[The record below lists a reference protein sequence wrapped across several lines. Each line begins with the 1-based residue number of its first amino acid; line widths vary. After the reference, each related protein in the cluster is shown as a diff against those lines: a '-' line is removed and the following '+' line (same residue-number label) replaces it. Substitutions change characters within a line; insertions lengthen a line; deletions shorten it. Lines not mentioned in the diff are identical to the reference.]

1 MSESN
6 WNDSEGYFDV
16 GKLEGEEWEE
26 IKEARKDIE
35 EEKKKVFQKILEDA
49 GKEIISKEFSKTL
62 VCDGAVLG
70 MIHLI

>member
-16 GKLEGEEWEE
+16 GKLEVEEWEE
-26 IKEARKDIE
+26 IKKEREKIE
-35 EEKKKVFQKILEDA
+35 EKEKFQDILKKA

-70 MIHLI
+70 MIHSI